1 LGVKESFYA
10 FLDTETTGVNPG
22 TDEAIEIATVLT
34 DLKYNEVARFDQ
46 KIQFTHSK
54 MTPKAAELNGYDP
67 KVWAYEAVPFYHYQA
82 FLTKHIPY
90 GHVAIPIG
98 HNVDFDRNILDQ
110 FYFKPYGKF
119 FPLSYHKIDTM
130 GISLLLRAAG
140 VINVPDVKLATVCAA
155 LKIPHVDAHRAMG
168 DLVASRKI
176 YEFAIGVL
184 QS

>member
-1 LGVKESFYA
+1 MGVKESFYA

-22 TDEAIEIATVLT
+22 TDEVIEIATILT
-34 DLKYNEVARFDQ
+34 DLQYKEIARFDQ

-54 MTPKAAELNGYDP
+54 MTPEAAKVNGYKP
-67 KVWAYEAVPFYHYQA
+67 EVWCYEARPFYEYQA

-90 GHVAIPIG
+90 GHVATMVA
-98 HNVDFDRNILDQ
+98 HNADFDRSMIDLG
-110 FYFKPYGKF
+110 YYKPYGKF
-119 FPLSYHKIDTM
+119 FPISYHKICTM
-130 GISLLLRAAG
+130 SISLLLRAAG
-140 VINVPDVKLATVCAA
+140 IIDVPDVKLATVCAA

-168 DLVASRKI
+168 DLEASRKI